1 MQQRPH
7 THTWHL
13 TCDLVLTLPDTQG
26 YRDRLVQYR
35 CACGEYRSIHGGMHV
50 DTRPFT
56 LEELE
61 AHCTREPV
69 PMEERRRR

>member
-1 MQQRPH
+1 MPRH
-7 THTWHL
+7 AHTWHL
-13 TCDLVLTLPDTQG
+13 TCDLVLSLPTTDG

-50 DTRPFT
+50 DTKPFT

-69 PMEERRRR
+69 PLGERRGR